1 MRKRPGENGDAS
13 VLFTMETCTV
23 ATAIRLYQRLDSTQG
38 YRFIRVKYS
47 RNGSPIAD
55 PHATAFY
62 LRYRPKGGRRVCL
75 PAGGDVLE
83 ADNQRKVFEAR
94 LATGAPIPAAAEA
107 PATAVAAAT
116 DRKVIVTEAAEY
128 IERTR
133 KTKKDKTY
141 KGYRDAVEL
150 FLSTCKKMYFDEL
163 TRDDMIAFKGIL
175 NSKYGSQT
183 EFSTYMKVMTFLND
197 CHVEK
202 FVNRDT
208 WVQRK
213 DRPVNVAKRNAKNK
227 KYPVYRE
234 DEFAAMLSVADEAE
248 YALLYFLAGSGWR
261 IGEAA
266 VAQWHD
272 IDWDAKTVTVREKPE
287 FTFSPKDY
295 EQRTVELAD
304 SVLDALQ
311 TYRGD
316 APDDALL
323 FPAPKGGINRHLED
337 RVIVS
342 VIERANAR
350 GFKVKRPK
358 KPAHALRVLFAC
370 RLCQAGVDIETIR
383 VDLGHSDITT
393 TQIYLRAAEKES
405 DLQRK
410 RRNDAMNFT
419 PKLRIAS

>member
-1 MRKRPGENGDAS
+1 M
-13 VLFTMETCTV
+13 

-38 YRFIRVKYS
+38 YRLTLVKYS

-55 PHATAFY
+55 LHATSFY

-83 ADNQRKVFEAR
+83 ADNKRKVLDAR
-94 LATGAPIPAAAEA
+94 LATGAPIPTTAEA
-107 PATAVAAAT
+107 AATAVAAVNG
-116 DRKVIVTEAAEY
+116 RKVIATEAAEY

-133 KTKKDKTY
+133 KSKKYKTY
-141 KGYRDAVEL
+141 KGYKDAVEL
-150 FLSTCKKMYFDEL
+150 FISMCTKTYFDEL
-163 TRDDMIAFKGIL
+163 TRDDMIAFKAVL
-175 NSKYGSQT
+175 KSKYASYT
-183 EFSTYMKVMTFLND
+183 EFSTYAKVWTFLND
-197 CHVEK
+197 CHIEK
-202 FVNRDT
+202 YVNPDT

-234 DEFAAMLSVADEAE
+234 DEFVAMLSVAGATEC
-248 YALLYFLAGSGWR
+248 ALLYFLAGSGWR

-266 VAQWHD
+266 VAQWRD
-272 IDWDAKTVTVREKPE
+272 IDWDAKTATVREKSE
-287 FTFSPKDY
+287 FDFTPKDY

-311 TYRGD
+311 AIRGKASD
-316 APDDALL
+316 EALL
-323 FPAPKGGINRHLED
+323 FPAPKGGVNRHIED
-337 RVIVS
+337 RIIVS
-342 VIERANAR
+342 LIKRANAR

-405 DLQRK
+405 DLQRE
-410 RRNDAMNFT
+410 RRNRAMDF
-419 PKLRIAS
+419 PAKLRIAS